1 MALSIPPRHM
11 ADPGAL
17 TPAEAEFVRAL
28 QYGARDLKDAAEHL
42 GISLRSAQR
51 RSGVI
56 CQKLGAANWRD
67 AVTIWRG
74 QAA

>member
-1 MALSIPPRHM
+1 MALSIPPRHV

-28 QYGARDLKDAAEHL
+28 QSGARDLNDAAERL

-56 CQKLGAANWRD
+56 CQKLGVANWRE
-67 AVTIWRG
+67 AIAMWRG